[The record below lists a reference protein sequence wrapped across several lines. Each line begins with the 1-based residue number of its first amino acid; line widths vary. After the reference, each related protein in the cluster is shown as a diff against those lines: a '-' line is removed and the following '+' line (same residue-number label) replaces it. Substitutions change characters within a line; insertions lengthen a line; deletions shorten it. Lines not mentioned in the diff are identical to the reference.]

1 MVVVL
6 FTSTMTSQ
14 QAECTA
20 VVTFRGATD
29 SATASAATRE
39 EAETQ
44 ARNTA
49 CGTISSGMNDRIACG
64 RDRIGDGAWFAP
76 IGTIGH
82 SGSPRRVIA

>member
-1 MVVVL
+1 MAVVL

-49 CGTISSGMNDRIACG
+49 CGTISSGMNDRIACS
-64 RDRIGDGAWFAP
+64 RTPPDRVSCR
-76 IGTIGH
+76 TL
-82 SGSPRRVIA
+82 